1 MINIILVCNAGMST
15 SVLVKKMRD
24 ESEKRGI
31 DTQINA
37 YSVETL
43 EEVLKTNDA
52 DCILVGPQIRYML
65 SNIKKIVSNQ
75 CPVDVIDMKDYGTI
89 NGVAVLDKALS
100 MKIAPLK

>member
-1 MINIILVCNAGMST
+1 
-15 SVLVKKMRD
+15 
-24 ESEKRGI
+24 
-31 DTQINA
+31 
-37 YSVETL
+37 
-43 EEVLKTNDA
+43 
-52 DCILVGPQIRYML
+52 ML